1 MTEPLDSAETRPIV
15 HELSGTVVG
24 RFTLRGLLGTGGMG
38 QVYRAEDN
46 TLKRVVAIKRM
57 APKLQ
62 FEERDR
68 QRFLKEAQRASALN
82 HPNIAAIYDV
92 LEVQQEILLVM
103 EYIEGETLRAR
114 MRHPVSIEEFL
125 DIAIQCAEGLGAA
138 HAQHIVHG
146 DIKPDNIMLTRTTR
160 VKILDFGVAKRFA
173 FFDGNEATE
182 SLTAFLSG
190 TPAYMAPEV
199 LMQKP
204 YDGRADLFSLG
215 LVFYE
220 MLGGRQPFQAD
231 SPAGTLARVLH
242 ADVPPLRKANP
253 KVPPKLAA
261 LVSRLLEKDPR
272 ARYADTGEL
281 AADLRKMQH
290 GGRPVLGKAEPQ
302 LLSRTAFQAALV
314 IIAIAVVLLAYG
326 PARRAWQSRA
336 RNAEKAAPALPANE
350 VLAVLPFQAM
360 ADNPKLTALGQ
371 GLVDS
376 VSIRLGRLTG
386 DRALTVIPARTLQQ
400 RSASLLEEARAQ
412 FGANLG
418 LAIALEPSGGLIR
431 IKYSLLNAQNGKVI
445 RGDSLAVPVGDAFG
459 VEDEVAQAAVKA
471 LQLKLRPEEEVALKV
486 HGTDRPEAYKYYLQA
501 SGYLLDYSKPENIE
515 NAIIMANEALTLD
528 PNFGKA
534 RAVLGE
540 AYWRKYWLSKQ
551 DSWTKLAKNECDS
564 AVNLGNAGAAGH
576 TCLGLVNDGTGMY
589 EQAAAEFQR
598 AVDLEPTNQDAYIGL
613 ALALEHKGAI
623 NQAEKTYESAIS
635 AQPGGPVAYNSL
647 GTFYLRREE
656 YEKALS
662 MFQKVIAL
670 APEGYGGYVN
680 LGATLSNM
688 GRYTESIEPL
698 KKSIALRPSY
708 ASYVNLGTTYFG
720 LNQFADAATAYE
732 QAIKMDPNQYV
743 TWGNL
748 GDARK
753 YLGTKNDAQS
763 AYRRAIELCQEQ
775 LKVNSHDP
783 DVLSSVASY
792 YSELGDRE
800 NALLYLGQAL
810 QYGKHD
816 KDILLDAATV
826 YNNLGETGLALEWLG
841 KTVQAGYPA
850 DKLKGLPE
858 FHNLQNNPGFIQLMG
873 KSQASK

>member
-15 HELSGTVVG
+15 HELSGTIVG

-38 QVYRAEDN
+38 QVYRAEDK

-92 LEVQQEILLVM
+92 LEVKQEILLVM
-103 EYIEGETLRAR
+103 EYIEGETLRVR
-114 MRHPVSIEEFL
+114 MRQPLSIEEFL

-138 HAQHIVHG
+138 HGQHIVHG
-146 DIKPDNIMLTRTTR
+146 DVKPDNIMLTRGR

-173 FFDGNEATE
+173 FFDANEATE

-242 ADVPPLRKANP
+242 ADVPPLRKTNP

-261 LVSRLLEKDPR
+261 LVSRLLEKDPQ
-272 ARYADTGEL
+272 ARYADTTEL
-281 AADLRKMQH
+281 VADLRKLQ
-290 GGRPVLGKAEPQ
+290 GGKPILGNAEQP
-302 LLSRTAFQAALV
+302 LLSRTALQVALV
-314 IIAIAVVLLAYG
+314 LIAIAAVLLAYG

-336 RNAEKAAPALPANE
+336 RNAGTKTESLPSKE
-350 VLAVLPFQAM
+350 VLAVLPFKAM

-376 VSIRLGRLTG
+376 VSAKLGRLTE

-400 RSASLLEEARAQ
+400 RNATLLEEARAQ

-431 IKYSLLNAQNGKVI
+431 IKYSLLNTQNGKVV
-445 RGDSLAVPVGDAFG
+445 RGDSIAVPVGDAFG

-471 LQLKLRPEEEVALKV
+471 LQLKLRPEEEIALKV

-515 NAIIMANEALTLD
+515 NAITMANEALTLD

-540 AYWRKYWLSKQ
+540 AYSRKYWLSKQ
-551 DSWTKLAKNECDS
+551 DSWTKLAKTECDS
-564 AVNLGNAGAAGH
+564 AVNLGNAGAVGH
-576 TCLGLVNDGTGMY
+576 TCLGLVNDGTGHY

-635 AQPGGPVAYNSL
+635 AQPGSPVAYNSL
-647 GTFYLRREE
+647 GTFYLRRKE

-662 MFQKVIAL
+662 MFQKVIEL
-670 APEGYGGYVN
+670 APEGYGAYVN

-732 QAIKMDPNQYV
+732 QAIKMDPNEYV

-748 GDARK
+748 GDART
-753 YLGTKNDAQS
+753 YLGAKNDAQS
-763 AYRRAIELCQEQ
+763 AYRKAIELGQEE
-775 LKVNSHDP
+775 LKVNPHDP
-783 DVLSSVASY
+783 DVLSSLASY
-792 YSELGDRE
+792 YSELGDR
-800 NALLYLGQAL
+800 NHALLYLEQSL
-810 QYGKHD
+810 QYGHHD

-841 KTVQAGYPA
+841 RTVQAGYPA

-858 FHNLQNNPGFIQLMG
+858 FRNLENNPGFIQLMG